1 MSMDYK
7 IVVDSSCEIP
17 EELLNRANME
27 NVPFEIQVGEERI
40 LDDETLKQDHLL
52 QVIAETEECAK
63 TSCPSPDR
71 FLSSYEEPEA
81 KRVYVVTISSEL
93 SGSYNSACLAK
104 NLFEEEY
111 EDKKIHI
118 FDSKAASVGE
128 TQIMWKIIELE
139 EAGLP
144 FEEIVKKVEK
154 FRDNLKL
161 FFILDN
167 LETLRKNGRLT
178 ALKARVASTLNIKP
192 VLASDREGKIVQVAQ
207 AIGMRKGLNK
217 LVESVMSV
225 ERETKKRIVISHCNC
240 VERAEKLEKMLR
252 AKMKEAEIYILD
264 MSGLSSTYANDG
276 GIIVT
281 V

>member
-1 MSMDYK
+1 MKFK
-7 IVVDSSCEIP
+7 IVVDSCCEIP
-17 EELLNRANME
+17 KELLERANTE
-27 NVPFEIQVGEERI
+27 NVPFEIQVGGERI
-40 LDDETLKQDHLL
+40 LDDETLCRERLL

-63 TSCPSPDR
+63 TACPSPER
-71 FLSSYEEPEA
+71 FLSAYEEPEA
-81 KRVYVVTISSEL
+81 NRVYVVTISSEL

-111 EDKKIHI
+111 VDKKIHV

-139 EAGLP
+139 EAGLS
-144 FEEIVKKVEK
+144 FEEIVEKVEK

-178 ALKARVASTLNIKP
+178 ALKAKVASTLNIKP
-192 VLASDREGKIVQVAQ
+192 VLASNHEGKIVQIAQ
-207 AIGMRKGLNK
+207 AIGIRKGITK
-217 LVESVMSV
+217 LVESVMNV

-240 VERAEKLEKMLR
+240 AERAEKLEKMLR
-252 AKMKEAEIYILD
+252 EKMKEVEIYILD

>member
-1 MSMDYK
+1 MNYK
-7 IVVDSSCEIP
+7 IVVDSCCEIP
-17 EELLNRANME
+17 LELLNRANTE

-40 LDDETLKQDHLL
+40 LDDETLKRDRLL

-63 TSCPSPDR
+63 TACPSPDR
-71 FLSSYEEPEA
+71 FLSAYEEPEA
-81 KRVYVVTISSEL
+81 NRVYVVTISSEL

-111 EDKKIHI
+111 EDKKIHV

-144 FEEIVKKVEK
+144 FEEIVEKVEK

-178 ALKARVASTLNIKP
+178 ALKAKVASTLNIKP
-192 VLASDREGKIVQVAQ
+192 VLASNHEGKIVQIAQ
-207 AIGMRKGLNK
+207 AIGMRKGLTK
-217 LVESVMSV
+217 LVESVMNV
-225 ERETKKRIVISHCNC
+225 ERETKKRVVISHCNC
-240 VERAEKLEKMLR
+240 LERAEKLEKMLR
-252 AKMKEAEIYILD
+252 EKMKEVEIYILD